1 MEDILLGA
9 AGIILVFGSVAASM
23 IAVLLVGIA
32 LG

>member
-9 AGIILVFGSVAASM
+9 AGIILVLGSVATSM

>member
-9 AGIILVFGSVAASM
+9 AGIILVFGFVATIM
-23 IAVLLVGIA
+23 IAVLLVGIV

>member
-1 MEDILLGA
+1 MENLLIGA